1 MLLTVLSRTLDLA
14 RTRIGTLFAAGWG
27 YMLLLVAL
35 NVAISVSLTP
45 ASGGFTTGS
54 YMMEPIVEG
63 TGTAD
68 REAAL
73 RLLAVLANIA
83 AGFSIGVAYLRRLL
97 LGRHEFFL
105 AFGARNLRVAWKL
118 VVLGV
123 LGVVFLIPLTILSGM
138 LVPITGP
145 IGVFAMIASPFVAVM
160 LVQRVSLVLPAAA
173 LDDAM
178 TLKESWRL
186 TRGIGW
192 ALAVA
197 ALAVSVLGGVG
208 VAVWALVLS
217 LADIF
222 VSGTG
227 PVAQL
232 RSALL
237 PMGAMVIVTWL
248 FASLHATAYALAR
261 ERFADEV
268 GLKLAEM
275 EEAEARRR
283 AAHRSE
289 ARRAVDVVRGR
300 SGRANR

>member
-14 RTRIGTLFAAGWG
+14 RARLGTLFAAGWG

-45 ASGGFTTGS
+45 AGGGFTTGS
-54 YMMEPIVEG
+54 YMMEPIVQG
-63 TGTAD
+63 TDTTD
-68 REAAL
+68 RDAAL

-145 IGVFAMIASPFVAVM
+145 IGIFAMIASPFVAVM

-197 ALAVSVLGGVG
+197 ALAISALSGAG

-300 SGRANR
+300 SGRAKR